1 MERAGSAP
9 AREEGRGRFSQRKT
23 SIVMPAASTSGVP
36 LGDALTAF
44 LSTVPDASLLVVN
57 STDGDEIATATKG
70 DVSAMTEDGELLSA
84 LIPRLIVSADQANRL
99 DLGSMQ
105 YSITWTGRRILLHMK
120 LLPNLSV
127 SMLLEDTANLGLI
140 DEHIEGL
147 KKVLEVLA

>member
-1 MERAGSAP
+1 MDDFSKTKSLGKDLLAK
-9 AREEGRGRFSQRKT
+9 REIP
-23 SIVMPAASTSGVP
+23 IVMPTASTSGLP

-70 DVSAMTEDGELLSA
+70 DASTMTEDGELMSA

-99 DLGSMQ
+99 NLGSIQ
-105 YSITWTGRRILLHMK
+105 YSITWMGRRILLHMK

-127 SMLLEDTANLGLI
+127 SLLLEDTANLGLI
-140 DEHIEGL
+140 DEHIDGL